1 MYVLQCRYD
10 LFMYCR
16 HGMVVRLGGSSC
28 SVSCFSVT
36 NGLYK
41 LLSSTDTSDL
51 GGDMFT
57 ELIADHFA
65 KDFLRFVA
73 PSTASFIKNNF
84 MRRDSPLNAHSMVQ
98 FASPFWAT
106 MQQVLLVVD
115 KNLHF

>member
-36 NGLYK
+36 HGLYK